1 MTDYRKAPKEK
12 LIKMIQF
19 AEMVHDLMM
28 HKLEQYAVELYALK
42 TAIIE
47 LDMEEAVIAKTT
59 DKEWF
64 TKCMEEYVS
73 DRDEM
78 ERIIAKLDDETLEKT
93 MDAINALTKA
103 IKHDTGTD
111 QTTRK
116 GEKESE
122 DIPMH
127 LRFVAAPNNRI
138 H

>member
-1 MTDYRKAPKEK
+1 MTDYRKTPKEE

-19 AEMVHDLMM
+19 AEMVQGLMM
-28 HKLEQYAVELYALK
+28 HKLEQYAVELYAIK

-47 LDMEEAVIAKTT
+47 LDMKEAVIAKTT
-59 DKEWF
+59 DREWF

-73 DRDEM
+73 DRDEK

-93 MDAINALTKA
+93 VNALAKA

-111 QTTRK
+111 RTTQKR
-116 GEKESE
+116 EKESE

-127 LRFVAAPNNRI
+127 LRFMMASNNRI